1 MQCFFHRETVAKRAV
16 TYWAGVSQKQQL
28 SSLSIEL
35 KFIETILIKCGNL
48 KVVIDGG
55 VLTRNINQK
64 KTSGVLQA

>member
-1 MQCFFHRETVAKRAV
+1 MFHRETVAKRVV
-16 TYWAGVSQKQQL
+16 TYLAGVFQKQQL

-55 VLTRNINQK
+55 VLSRNINQK
-64 KTSGVLQA
+64 KTSSVLQA